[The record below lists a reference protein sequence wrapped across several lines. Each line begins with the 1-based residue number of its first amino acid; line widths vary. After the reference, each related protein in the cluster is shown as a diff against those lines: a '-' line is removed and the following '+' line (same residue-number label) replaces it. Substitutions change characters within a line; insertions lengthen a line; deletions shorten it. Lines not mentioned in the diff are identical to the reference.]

1 MSKASLRIIA
11 DAMREMGLAYGF
23 MEYAGE
29 LVYPYFVGEYTEQ
42 APTTED
48 GLQVTNFMLTGF
60 SRGSRLEP
68 DEAWLALEEAR
79 EQIAQYFGMV
89 SGKTVISDNGSG
101 VAVFYENALVV
112 PTEDATLKRIQINLH
127 IKEWKVSV

>member
-1 MSKASLRIIA
+1 MSKASLQIIA
-11 DAMREMGLAYGF
+11 EAMREMGLAYDF
-23 MEYAGE
+23 MKYKGE

-48 GLQVTNFMLTGF
+48 GLQITNFMLTGF
-60 SRGSRLEP
+60 SRGS
-68 DEAWLALEEAR
+68 WLALEEAR

>member
-48 GLQVTNFMLTGF
+48 GLQVSNFLLTGF
-60 SRGSRLEP
+60 SRGS
-68 DEAWLALEEAR
+68 WMALEDAR

-89 SGKTVISDNGSG
+89 SGKTVIADNGSG

-127 IKEWKVSV
+127 IKEWKVTA

>member
-60 SRGSRLEP
+60 SRGS
-68 DEAWLALEEAR
+68 WLALEEAR

-89 SGKTVISDNGSG
+89 SGKTVIADNGSG

>member
-11 DAMREMGLAYGF
+11 DAMREMGLAYGC
-23 MEYAGE
+23 MEYAGD

-48 GLQVTNFMLTGF
+48 GLQITNFMLTGF
-60 SRGSRLEP
+60 SRGS
-68 DEAWLALEEAR
+68 WMALEEAR

-89 SGKTVISDNGSG
+89 SGKTVIADNGSG

-127 IKEWKVSV
+127 IKEWKVTA

>member
-1 MSKASLRIIA
+1 MAKASLRIIA
-11 DAMREMGLAYGF
+11 DAMREMGLAYDF
-23 MEYAGE
+23 MEYSGD

-48 GLQVTNFMLTGF
+48 GLQITNFMLTGF
-60 SRGSRLEP
+60 SRGS
-68 DEAWLALEEAR
+68 WLALEEAR

-89 SGKTVISDNGSG
+89 SGKTVIADNGSG
-101 VAVFYENALVV
+101 VAVFYDNALVV

-127 IKEWKVSV
+127 IKEWKVTA

>member
-1 MSKASLRIIA
+1 MSKASLQIIA

-23 MEYAGE
+23 MEYAGD

-48 GLQVTNFMLTGF
+48 GLQITNFMLTGF
-60 SRGSRLEP
+60 SRGS
-68 DEAWLALEEAR
+68 WLALEDAR
-79 EQIAQYFGMV
+79 ERIAQYFGMV

-127 IKEWKVSV
+127 IKEWKVTA

>member
-11 DAMREMGLAYGF
+11 DAMREMGIAYGF

-48 GLQVTNFMLTGF
+48 GLQITNFMLTGF
-60 SRGSRLEP
+60 SRGS
-68 DEAWLALEEAR
+68 WLALEEAR

-89 SGKTVISDNGSG
+89 SGKTVIAENGSG
-101 VAVFYENALVV
+101 VAVFYDNALVV

-127 IKEWKVSV
+127 IKEWKVTA

>member
-23 MEYAGE
+23 MGYVGE

-60 SRGSRLEP
+60 SRGS
-68 DEAWLALEEAR
+68 WLALEEAR

>member
-1 MSKASLRIIA
+1 MSKASLQIIA
-11 DAMREMGLAYGF
+11 DAMRELGLAYGF
-23 MEYAGE
+23 MEYAGD

-60 SRGSRLEP
+60 SRGS
-68 DEAWLALEEAR
+68 WLALEEAR

-101 VAVFYENALVV
+101 VAVFYENTLVV

-127 IKEWKVSV
+127 IKEWKVTA

>member
-1 MSKASLRIIA
+1 MSKESLRIIA
-11 DAMREMGLAYGF
+11 DAMRELGLAYGF
-23 MEYAGE
+23 MEYAGD

-48 GLQVTNFMLTGF
+48 GLQITNFMLTGF
-60 SRGSRLEP
+60 SRGS
-68 DEAWLALEEAR
+68 WLALEEAR

-89 SGKTVISDNGSG
+89 SGKTVIADNGSG

-127 IKEWKVSV
+127 IKEWKVTA

>member
-23 MEYAGE
+23 MEHVGD

-48 GLQVTNFMLTGF
+48 GLQITNFMLTGF
-60 SRGSRLEP
+60 SRGS
-68 DEAWLALEEAR
+68 WLALEEAR

-127 IKEWKVSV
+127 IKEWKVTA